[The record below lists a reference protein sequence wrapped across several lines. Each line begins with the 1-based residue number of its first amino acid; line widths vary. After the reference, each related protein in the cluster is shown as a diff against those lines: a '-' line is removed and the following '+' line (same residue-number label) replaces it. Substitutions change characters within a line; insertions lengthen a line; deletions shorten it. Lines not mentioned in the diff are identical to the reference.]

1 MQRLDLKNDG
11 FIRFESYI
19 NDLFDTTNFY
29 ADFEKNEGTTD
40 IHRMHS
46 IEKAKWHFVS
56 NDPNMEKDVG
66 QLHLSNEE
74 FYKIFFSE
82 EFDALRE
89 FESKFTFE
97 IYDADKNNYISVRE
111 FIEIVKCKIFYFT
124 IQIILLRT
132 S

>member
-19 NDLFDTTNFY
+19 NDLFDTTNFH

-46 IEKAKWHFVS
+46 IEKSKWHFVS

-66 QLHLSNEE
+66 QLHLSNEK
-74 FYKIFFSE
+74 FYKILFSE
-82 EFDALRE
+82 EFDDLRE

-111 FIEIVKCKIFYFT
+111 FIEIVKCEIFYFI